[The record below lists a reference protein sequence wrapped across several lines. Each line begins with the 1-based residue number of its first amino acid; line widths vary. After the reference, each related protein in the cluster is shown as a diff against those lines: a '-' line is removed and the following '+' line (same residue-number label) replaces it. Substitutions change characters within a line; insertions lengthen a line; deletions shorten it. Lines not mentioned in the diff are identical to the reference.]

1 VSIRRVVN
9 QERMVTAAK
18 KASILV
24 VDNEEISRKTL
35 CGKLTEEGYHCQGA
49 GSAEEAKKKLEEKSP
64 ELIILDIR
72 MSGKPGGELLSEIRQ
87 GHPET
92 AIIMASALTDTEIVV
107 QYMKE
112 GAHDYIIKPFELD
125 KAMIS
130 IERALQMRG
139 LELEIKR
146 YQQHLEQEVQEQT
159 KEIRRIFTGA
169 IESLVFALE
178 AKDPYT
184 GGHSRRVTDVA
195 LAIGRRLD
203 LPADMLEDL
212 RWGALLHDVGKIAVD
227 SAIQNKPGKLTSEE
241 YSHVMTHALIGPRI
255 VRPVANERVLEI
267 ITHHH
272 DRYDGSGLNQSVI
285 GEDIPLGARILAVAD
300 TFDAMTSD
308 RPYRDAMSSADV
320 MSEIARCAGTQF
332 DPNVVG
338 AFLQIPTHEIM
349 PWRV

>member
-1 VSIRRVVN
+1 
-9 QERMVTAAK
+9 MVTVVK

-24 VDNEEISRKTL
+24 VDDEETSRKTL
-35 CGKLTEEGYHCQGA
+35 CGKLMKEGYHCQEA

-64 ELIILDIR
+64 ELVILDIR
-72 MSGKPGGELLSEIRQ
+72 MSGKPGGELLSEVRQ

-107 QYMKE
+107 QCMKE

-125 KAMIS
+125 KVMIS

-159 KEIRRIFTGA
+159 KAIRRIFTGA

-195 LAIGRRLD
+195 LAIGQRLD
-203 LPADMLEDL
+203 LPTDMLEDL

-241 YSHVMTHALIGPRI
+241 YRHVMTHALIGPRI

-272 DRYDGSGLNQSVI
+272 DRYDGRGLNQSVI

-308 RPYRDAMSSADV
+308 RPYRDAMSPADV
-320 MSEIARCAGTQF
+320 IGEIARCAGTQF
-332 DPNVVG
+332 DPAVVG
-338 AFLQIPTHEIM
+338 AFLKIPTYEIM
-349 PWRV
+349 PWQV